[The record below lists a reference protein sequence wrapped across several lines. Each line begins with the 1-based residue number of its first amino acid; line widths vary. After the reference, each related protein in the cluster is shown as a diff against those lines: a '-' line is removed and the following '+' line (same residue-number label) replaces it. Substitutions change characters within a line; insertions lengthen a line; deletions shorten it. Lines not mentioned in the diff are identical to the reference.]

1 MMNGCDGLA
10 IGLME
15 NLVLVDEADARGLL
29 VVCVQSLLLLA
40 LLMWKREP
48 FNLFSVTFLTM
59 KHSTVSADDEEDDV
73 MQIRHDRE
81 LLPHD
86 LQFPKRATATRQNVG
101 VHAPN
106 PATPWAKAAQPLV
119 QAAAPQVPAAGA
131 KAAVAPPVPTALS
144 VIADAPTVQQIAKQ
158 PAYVV
163 PPATRPVTGP
173 ADTVQRL
180 NSERRM
186 HSTAFSFI
194 ADLGRASGRGNTVYS
209 QN

>member
-1 MMNGCDGLA
+1 MSMMNGCDGLA

-73 MQIRHDRE
+73 MQIRYE
-81 LLPHD
+81 
-86 LQFPKRATATRQNVG
+86 FPKRATATRQNVG